1 MNIKDMSK
9 ATMSNA
15 NVNMN
20 YGSRENYL
28 RQQRNINVPLL
39 RSSEE
44 NDWGFDIY
52 PSTKHMYPKFIGD
65 CEKNKRLT
73 DNEKLLCAKTKFQ
86 SKLGNT
92 SQQKLRRKKYRPVI
106 INICKRNTAIACN
119 KNNPHHDIYSLC
131 PCNTKS
137 MHIKDIFPVAMNY
150 YSEISD
156 MMGKL
161 GFDRDEKYYKEI
173 KKAPSWIYKKVSAR
187 EDEAKP
193 NATKKGLY
201 KKVSAR
207 EDEAKPNATKKG
219 LYKKVSAKEDAD
231 EAYLSLM
238 RKIDQMNKQNATKKE
253 DAPGTKQVKEA
264 HAATTNAAATSTNA
278 AAAPTNTTATT
289 DAAATT

>member
-1 MNIKDMSK
+1 MSKANVNK
-9 ATMSNA
+9 ATMSKANVNKATMSKA

-20 YGSRENYL
+20 YGSRGNYL

-52 PSTKHMYPKFIGD
+52 PSTKHMYPKFIGN

-86 SKLGNT
+86 SKLGNA
-92 SQQKLRRKKYRPVI
+92 SQQKLRRKRYRPVI
-106 INICKRNTAIACN
+106 IDICKRNTTIACN

-131 PCNTKS
+131 PCNTNS
-137 MHIKDIFPVAMNY
+137 MHIKEIFPVAMNY

-161 GFDRDEKYYKEI
+161 GFDRDENYYKKI
-173 KKAPSWIYKKVSAR
+173 KKA
-187 EDEAKP
+187 
-193 NATKKGLY
+193 TKGLY

-207 EDEAKPNATKKG
+207 EDEAKPNATKK
-219 LYKKVSAKEDAD
+219 
-231 EAYLSLM
+231 EAV
-238 RKIDQMNKQNATKKE
+238 
-253 DAPGTKQVKEA
+253 PGTKEDVKEA
-264 HAATTNAAATSTNA
+264 P
-278 AAAPTNTTATT
+278 APATNTTTTT